1 MDVDDTSATRA
12 MADRMRRLEIQTAS
26 SLQGDTA
33 RGVKMRRNKGMLI
46 GGVALVAEGTALA
59 MYGTRYLDFMDR
71 HGLMDFGKRLLRRTG
86 ISSRKSLAAIGMAQA
101 VVGLVLIDRM
111 RRQRPAAA

>member
-1 MDVDDTSATRA
+1 
-12 MADRMRRLEIQTAS
+12 
-26 SLQGDTA
+26 
-33 RGVKMRRNKGMLI
+33 MRRNKGMLI
-46 GGVALVAEGTALA
+46 GGVALVAEGTALT
-59 MYGTRYLDFMDR
+59 MYGTRYLDFMER

-86 ISSRKSLAAIGMAQA
+86 IRSRKTLAAIGIAQA

>member
-1 MDVDDTSATRA
+1 
-12 MADRMRRLEIQTAS
+12 
-26 SLQGDTA
+26 
-33 RGVKMRRNKGMLI
+33 MRRNKGMLI

-111 RRQRPAAA
+111 RRPDRRDATPIRGAAPRPTDRT